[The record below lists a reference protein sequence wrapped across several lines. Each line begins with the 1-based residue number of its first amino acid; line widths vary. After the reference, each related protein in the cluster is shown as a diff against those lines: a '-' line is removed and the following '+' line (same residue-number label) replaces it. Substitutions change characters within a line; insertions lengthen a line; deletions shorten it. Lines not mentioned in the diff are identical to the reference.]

1 MRESGILLHFTS
13 LPGSYGVGTMGAEAF
28 RFVDFLKEAGQR
40 CWQILPLTPTGY
52 GNSPYQS
59 CSTYAG
65 NHYLI
70 DLCQLV
76 DEGLLTK
83 AEADG
88 INWGEDPGTVDFGA
102 LYRNRLDV
110 LRLAFGRFEDNEEF
124 RTFCRANGSWLPD
137 FALYMAVKDRTG
149 GTPWYC
155 WEEGLKRREPG
166 TVWKARQELKEEIR
180 FYSFVQFL
188 FFRQWNA
195 LHAYANQNGVR
206 IIGDVPIYVPYD
218 SADVWSSPE
227 YFQLDGDLNPTAV
240 AGCPPDAFTQDGQ
253 LWGNPLY
260 RWDVLKQEHYGWWI
274 RRLSAAGKLY
284 DVVRL
289 DHFRGFEAY
298 WSVPYGQDTAR
309 GGKWVKGP
317 GMDFIGTLKKRLPEL
332 PMIAE
337 DLGFLTPEV
346 LELRDQSG
354 FPGMK
359 VLGFA
364 FDSQEP
370 SDYLPYQYP
379 RNSVC
384 YTGTH
389 DNMTMRQWLETASE
403 ESVDYAKRY
412 MCLTEEEGL
421 VWGMVRT
428 ALSSVSELCIIPMQD
443 LLDLGAQARMNCPGT
458 QNDANWTW
466 RVSGDYPK
474 NDLAKRLYSL
484 TKLYGR
490 LGSAAVPSISKNGE
504 FKDEL

>member
-137 FALYMAVKDRTG
+137 FALYMAVKDRAG

-188 FFRQWNA
+188 FFRQWEA
-195 LHAYANQNGVR
+195 MRSYARENGVG
-206 IIGDVPIYVPYD
+206 IIGDLPIYVALD
-218 SADVWSSPE
+218 SADVWAQPGC
-227 YFQLDGDLNPTAV
+227 FRLDGNNIPLEV
-240 AGCPPDAFTQDGQ
+240 AGVPPDYFSEDGQ

-260 RWDVLKQEHYGWWI
+260 DYEAMKNDGYGWWI
-274 RRLSAAGKLY
+274 RRVDGAAKLF
-284 DVVRL
+284 DALRI
-289 DHFRGFEAY
+289 DHFRGFESY
-298 WSVPYGQDTAR
+298 WAVPYGAETAKEGR
-309 GGKWVKGP
+309 WVKGP
-317 GMDFIGTLKKRLPEL
+317 GMDLVGRLTAWFPNVQF
-332 PMIAE
+332 IAE
-337 DLGFLTPEV
+337 DLGTLGPEV
-346 LELRDQSG
+346 RELLRASG
-354 FPGMK
+354 LPGMK
-359 VLGFA
+359 VLEFA
-364 FDSQEP
+364 FDPKEHS
-370 SDYLPYQYP
+370 SYLPHCYCP
-379 RNSVC
+379 DCVC

-389 DNMTMRQWLETASE
+389 DNAPLAAWRQEASPEELEFAARYLGLNDSE
-403 ESVDYAKRY
+403 GFNR
-412 MCLTEEEGL
+412 GIIRG
-421 VWGMVRT
+421 GM
-428 ALSSVSELCIIPMQD
+428 SSVASLFIAQMQD
-443 LLDLGAQARMNCPGT
+443 YLGLGGDARMNTPGT
-458 QNDANWTW
+458 LGGNWQW
-466 RVSGDYPK
+466 RLTPSQISSA
-474 NDLAKRLYSL
+474 LAADIAGM

-490 LGSAAVPSISKNGE
+490 CGG
-504 FKDEL
+504 